1 MEEFIRNITEQI
13 RCVRAREAVARELSD
28 HILDQAAAYE
38 EQGEEHETAVSR
50 AVHEMGDPVEIGVE
64 LDRIHRPQTDVK
76 LIVMV
81 LLFSIGGMLLQYILG
96 GYAPMDG
103 QNGASVYLTQ
113 FGRQS
118 LILLVSFGV
127 MAGMYF
133 LDYSFIGRYAWA
145 VYWGMTFV
153 FFILK
158 IVGREVNGRHPAML
172 MLVYLYIPVYAGILY
187 RLRGKGFGAV
197 IKGIGMQ
204 FLTAAF
210 ANFFSNILHA
220 ACAVYM
226 IQMVLLL
233 LAVCRGWFQVNK
245 RDAVIAVVTVSVIAP
260 LAVGLLVMVRE
271 PAHGSFR
278 MERIR
283 AFLQA
288 MVDPQAELNQSG
300 YIYGWIREALSQSKL
315 VGACEEILFADEIV
329 WMVPRTDPFILLET
343 VLLFGILAG
352 LLVVAAFAALIVHA
366 FRIVRR
372 QKNQLGF
379 MVSAACFLVF
389 LDNCVEGILINSGFY
404 PVTSLQFPFLS
415 SGVGATITYAVM
427 IGLLLSIYRNEKIV
441 TDYTVAGRPVWR
453 LRVRLEKKEY

>member
-1 MEEFIRNITEQI
+1 MEEFIKNITEQI
-13 RCVRAREAVARELSD
+13 RCVRAREAVAKELSD

-38 EQGEEHETAVSR
+38 EQGEEHETAVGR
-50 AVHEMGDPVEIGVE
+50 AVREMGDPVEIGVE
-64 LDRIHRPQTDVK
+64 LDRIHRPQIDVK
-76 LIVMV
+76 LIVMA
-81 LLFSIGGMLLQYILG
+81 LLFGIGGMLLQYIIG
-96 GYAPMDG
+96 GYAPMGG

-113 FGRQS
+113 LGRQS
-118 LILLVSFGV
+118 LILLMSFGV

-133 LDYSFIGRYAWA
+133 LDYSFIGRYAST
-145 VYWGMTFV
+145 VYWVMTLV
-153 FFILK
+153 FLI
-158 IVGREVNGRHPAML
+158 IRTGGREVNGRHPIML

-197 IKGIGMQ
+197 LKGFGIQ
-204 FLTAAF
+204 FMTAAF
-210 ANFFSNILHA
+210 AYYFSDILHA
-220 ACAVYM
+220 AFAIYM
-226 IQMVLLL
+226 TEMVLLL

-245 RDAVIAVVTVSVIAP
+245 RDVVIVVITVSIIVP
-260 LAVGLLVMVRE
+260 LAVVLFVMAGE

-278 MERIR
+278 VARIQ

-288 MVDPQAELNQSG
+288 MVDPQGEPYGSG
-300 YIYGWIREALSQSKL
+300 YIYAWIREVLSHSKL
-315 VGACEEILFADEIV
+315 VGACEGIPFDDEIV
-329 WMVPRTDPFILLET
+329 WLVPRSDPFILLEIVIT
-343 VLLFGILAG
+343 FGILAG

-379 MVSAACFLVF
+379 MISAACFLVF

-441 TDYTVAGRPVWR
+441 TDYTVTERPAWR
-453 LRVRLEKKEY
+453 LSVKLEKK